1 MAAETLTGDQLAACE
16 KLVKHG
22 GNNSDAVAAF
32 VAVVPIESLF
42 LALNAAATRRNELS
56 RMLQSATAAVFSPPH
71 GAGYAFEAEVV
82 PFLVAGI
89 GHPTTELRVKTLE
102 ILSKLASAGAGPQI
116 CSETLLLDA
125 IVARLADSDGSVATK
140 AADTLL
146 VVATS

>member
-89 GHPTTELRVKTLE
+89 GESRRIYDHRYRRRRRRRRRRCRCRRHRHHRCRHRD
-102 ILSKLASAGAGPQI
+102 Q
-116 CSETLLLDA
+116 A
-125 IVARLADSDGSVATK
+125 IPPRSSGSRR
-140 AADTLL
+140 
-146 VVATS
+146 SRF